1 LEKVKGS
8 QLAKER
14 EDLLEEVAKKGQFT
28 QLALTKPE
36 ILREMQVCDSDV
48 ISCTTRESV
57 MRIEHFTHNLM
68 RPVGMGVNETLVKLA
83 VATRLIIIEEL
94 FPDLCGKINQDLLN
108 EVQGRH
114 YVLVEGLQGKVIS
127 PEVARLF
134 PRDRALAILTWYG
147 KVNLCLEE
155 MARVQGSQATVTWT
169 LRELFTN
176 YPGPMQAGNNWNQGR
191 LREKSLVGEQEESI
205 REVTGSNFRSTAMN
219 AGRSYRMAEGS
230 GRNRSQDE
238 AMGPMHG
245 TPTDLP
251 SHLIR
256 SKRETG

>member
-1 LEKVKGS
+1 LEQELGYDMDKLLARADDLSLRRTEHLEKVKGS

-57 MRIEHFTHNLM
+57 MRIEHFTHILM

-83 VATRLIIIEEL
+83 VATIARLIIIEEL

-155 MARVQGSQATVTWT
+155 MARVQGSQAAVTWT

-191 LREKSLVGEQEESI
+191 LREKS
-205 REVTGSNFRSTAMN
+205 
-219 AGRSYRMAEGS
+219 
-230 GRNRSQDE
+230 
-238 AMGPMHG
+238 
-245 TPTDLP
+245 
-251 SHLIR
+251 
-256 SKRETG
+256 